1 MEDKKLIQKAIYPNS
16 VLFSEENID
25 KRLFKKLKKPK
36 YVKDSLFLKLILL
49 AENKVQDEEKYQ
61 QGLIISKN
69 GRQTG
74 QLYIVLMDR
83 SCQCMQTLEIYNFQV
98 QPQQHLDMF
107 CSLLIS
113 TIQKSM
119 CTRCVQENK
128 LYKKQPY
135 SATR

>member
-16 VLFSEENID
+16 VLLSEENID

-69 GRQTG
+69 GR
-74 QLYIVLMDR
+74 
-83 SCQCMQTLEIYNFQV
+83 
-98 QPQQHLDMF
+98 
-107 CSLLIS
+107 
-113 TIQKSM
+113 
-119 CTRCVQENK
+119 
-128 LYKKQPY
+128 
-135 SATR
+135 

>member
-69 GRQTG
+69 GR
-74 QLYIVLMDR
+74 
-83 SCQCMQTLEIYNFQV
+83 
-98 QPQQHLDMF
+98 
-107 CSLLIS
+107 
-113 TIQKSM
+113 
-119 CTRCVQENK
+119 
-128 LYKKQPY
+128 
-135 SATR
+135 